1 MKFKGLIDIE
11 QPRDKVVALFANP
24 AYLGEY
30 QDGFL
35 RKELIS
41 GEEGKDGAVSKM
53 YYQHGKREMEL
64 TETVTANLLP
74 NSFEA
79 SYHHKHMDNTLKCI
93 FTALNDGKTRYETEG
108 EYTAFRGFMPKML
121 ALFFPKMFEK
131 QAQKWLNNFKEFA
144 ERQ

>member
-24 AYLGEY
+24 AYLREY

-41 GEEGKDGAVSKM
+41 GEEGKDGAISKM

-93 FTALNDGKTRYETEG
+93 FTAVGENKTRYETAG
-108 EYTAFRGFMPKML
+108 EYTAFRGFIPKML